1 MELSVT
7 FNQYSMRS
15 FQRAL
20 VGFNNLWNHLIF
32 KESNWVCTSKIPSPP
47 FQMGHWAKC
56 LTCRIYS
63 LLQRKFNSLFSI
75 FIQIYFAIVYI
86 CPTYHSF
93 DQRMSFILSQ
103 FLLSWT
109 ELLKSTL
116 TISLG
121 NCDQAILVYQFC
133 FQIPKTI

>member
-32 KESNWVCTSKIPSPP
+32 KECNWVCTSKIPSPP
-47 FQMGHWAKC
+47 FQMGNWAKC

-75 FIQIYFAIVYI
+75 FIQIYFAIAYI
-86 CPTYHSF
+86 WPTYHSF
-93 DQRMSFILSQ
+93 DLRISFTVAIFSLSKRAK
-103 FLLSWT
+103 FCRKYEFSLL
-109 ELLKSTL
+109 
-116 TISLG
+116 
-121 NCDQAILVYQFC
+121 NCHLFC
-133 FQIPKTI
+133 LSSCYHGQNY